1 MSVPYAVARR
11 LGKSFYGKTVL
22 EDVSF
27 EVEPGDIVGVLGK
40 NGAGKTTLLELM
52 LGFTPPS
59 TGDVEL
65 FGHASYRLPGAAK
78 ARIGFVPQQDEL
90 VNQLT
95 AADQIGVIASFYPRW
110 DDELVTRLARAWEV
124 DLGERIKGMSVGQR
138 QKLSILLSLGHRPDL
153 LILDEPVA
161 SLDPVA
167 RRQFLGEIIDVA
179 ADGARSVVFSSHIV
193 SDVER
198 LANKIWIVKDH
209 RLYWQGEFDA
219 LKDSI
224 VRLHIRAS
232 RGLPETIALPNT
244 LSLQRNG
251 SAATAVVRDWSAE
264 LHGDLAETLDAEL
277 EVEQLTLEDIFLELH
292 R

>member
-1 MSVPYAVARR
+1 MSVPYAVAHR
-11 LGKSFYGKTVL
+11 LGKAFYGKTVL

-27 EVEPGDIVGVLGK
+27 SVEPGDIVGVLGK

-52 LGFTPPS
+52 LGFTPAS
-59 TGDVEL
+59 TGSVEL

-78 ARIGFVPQQDEL
+78 ARLGFVPQQDEL
-90 VNQLT
+90 VNQLS

-110 DDELVTRLARAWEV
+110 DDELVNGLSRAWEV
-124 DLGERIKGMSVGQR
+124 DLRERIKRMSVGQR
-138 QKLSILLSLGHRPDL
+138 QKLSILLALGHRPDL

-167 RRQFLGEIIDVA
+167 RRQFLEQIIDVA
-179 ADGARSVVFSSHIV
+179 ADGRRAVVFSSHIV

-209 RLYWQGEFDA
+209 RLYWQGDFDS

-224 VRLHIRAS
+224 VRLHIRAP
-232 RGLPETIALPNT
+232 RALPDTLAIPNA
-244 LSLQRNG
+244 LSLQLNG
-251 SAATAVVRDWSAE
+251 STAAAVVRDWSLELQADVAE
-264 LHGDLAETLDAEL
+264 QLGAEV

>member
-1 MSVPYAVARR
+1 MSGPYAVARG

-27 EVEPGDIVGVLGK
+27 AVEPGDIVGVLGK

-59 TGDVEL
+59 AGGVEL
-65 FGHASYRLPGAAK
+65 FGHASYRLPGTAK
-78 ARIGFVPQQDEL
+78 ARLGFVPQQDEL
-90 VNQLT
+90 VNALS

-110 DDELVTRLARAWEV
+110 DDELITRLAREWEV

-138 QKLSILLSLGHRPDL
+138 QKLSILLALGHRPDL

-167 RRQFLGEIIDVA
+167 RRQFLEQIIDVA

-198 LANKIWIVKDH
+198 LANKIWIIKDH
-209 RLYWQGEFDA
+209 RLYWQGDFDA

-224 VRLHIRAS
+224 VRLHIRAP
-232 RGLPETIALPNT
+232 RGLPDELAIPNAL
-244 LSLQRNG
+244 SVQHNG
-251 SAATAVVRDWSAE
+251 SGATAVVRDWSGE
-264 LHGDLAETLDAEL
+264 LNGDAAASLRVDV
-277 EVEQLTLEDIFLELH
+277 EVERLTLEDIFLELH

>member
-1 MSVPYAVARR
+1 MSVPYAVAHR
-11 LGKSFYGKTVL
+11 LGKAFYGKTVL

-27 EVEPGDIVGVLGK
+27 SVEPGDIVGVLGK

-59 TGDVEL
+59 AGGVEL

-78 ARIGFVPQQDEL
+78 ARLGFVPQQDEL

-110 DDELVTRLARAWEV
+110 DDDLVTRLAREWEV
-124 DLGERIKGMSVGQR
+124 DLTERIKGMSVGQR
-138 QKLSILLSLGHRPDL
+138 QKLSILLALGHRPDL

-167 RRQFLGEIIDVA
+167 RRQFLEQIIDVA

-209 RLYWQGEFDA
+209 RLYWQGDFDA

-224 VRLHIRAS
+224 VRLHVRAP
-232 RGLPETIALPNT
+232 RGLPDLLAIPNAL
-244 LSLQRNG
+244 SEQRNG
-251 SAATAVVRDWSAE
+251 GTATVVVRDWSAE
-264 LHGDLAETLDAEL
+264 RHGETAEKLGVEL
-277 EVEQLTLEDIFLELH
+277 EVEPLTLEDIFLELH

>member
-1 MSVPYAVARR
+1 MSVPYAAAQG
-11 LGKSFYGKTVL
+11 LGKSFHGKTVL

-27 EVEPGDIVGVLGK
+27 TVEPGDIVGVLGK

-59 TGDVEL
+59 AGRVEL

-78 ARIGFVPQQDEL
+78 ARLGFVPQQDEL
-90 VNQLT
+90 VNQLS

-110 DDELVTRLARAWEV
+110 DDALVTRLAREWEL
-124 DLGERIKGMSVGQR
+124 DLGERVKGMSVGQR
-138 QKLSILLSLGHRPDL
+138 QKLSILLALGHRPDL

-167 RRQFLGEIIDVA
+167 RRQFLEQIIDVA
-179 ADGARSVVFSSHIV
+179 ADGARAVVFSSHIV

-198 LANKIWIVKDH
+198 LANKIWIIKDH
-209 RLYWQGEFDA
+209 RLYWQGDFDA

-224 VRLHIRAS
+224 VRLHLRAT
-232 RGLPETIALPNT
+232 RGLPDTLAIPNAL
-244 LSLQRNG
+244 SVQRDG
-251 SAATAVVRDWSAE
+251 GAATAVVRDWSAE
-264 LHGDLAETLDAEL
+264 LRSETAERLGVEL
-277 EVEQLTLEDIFLELH
+277 EVEPLTLEDIFLELH

>member
-1 MSVPYAVARR
+1 MSVPYAVAHQ
-11 LGKSFYGKTVL
+11 LGKAFYGKRVL
-22 EDVSF
+22 EDASF
-27 EVEPGDIVGVLGK
+27 TVEPGDIVGVLGK

-59 TGDVEL
+59 AGGVEL

-78 ARIGFVPQQDEL
+78 ARLGFVPQQDEL

-110 DDELVTRLARAWEV
+110 DDALVTRLAREWEL

-138 QKLSILLSLGHRPDL
+138 QKLSILLALGHRPDL

-167 RRQFLGEIIDVA
+167 RRQFLEQIIDVA
-179 ADGARSVVFSSHIV
+179 ADGARAVVFSSHIV

-209 RLYWQGEFDA
+209 RLYWQGDFDA

-224 VRLHIRAS
+224 VRLHLRAP
-232 RGLPETIALPNT
+232 RGLPDTIAIPSA
-244 LSLQRNG
+244 LSVQRNG
-251 SAATAVVRDWSAE
+251 SSATVVVRDWSDG
-264 LHGDLAETLDAEL
+264 LHSETAGKLGVEI